1 MTVVTALVLPVV
13 GLLAQAPAP
22 AQIASGESIAEQIAC
37 APMSLPAPPAA
48 GLRVAGGEEHG
59 RIMFGPGEPLMIN
72 AGAKQGVQKGQTFFV
87 RRAINDPFTPATPDF
102 TPNIVHTAGWVTI
115 VEVRDSLS
123 VAEVT
128 HACDGIL
135 VDDYLEP
142 YTPPVIPEPLAE
154 GEADFDNPA
163 RIVMADQMMQTGSP
177 GTLMLINR
185 GSDRGVR
192 AGQMLTIFRNTL
204 DGAGPSR
211 AVGQATVLSVRP
223 QTALMRI
230 DTARDAVY
238 VGDLA
243 ALHR

>member
-1 MTVVTALVLPVV
+1 
-13 GLLAQAPAP
+13 
-22 AQIASGESIAEQIAC
+22 
-37 APMSLPAPPAA
+37 
-48 GLRVAGGEEHG
+48 
-59 RIMFGPGEPLMIN
+59 
-72 AGAKQGVQKGQTFFV
+72 VQKGQTFFV
-87 RRAINDPFTPATPDF
+87 RRAVHDPFTPATPDF
-102 TPNIVHTAGWVTI
+102 TPNVVHTAGWVTI
-115 VEVRDSLS
+115 VDVRDSLS

-142 YTPPVIPEPLAE
+142 YTAPVIPEPVA
-154 GEADFDNPA
+154 GGQPDFDNPA
-163 RIVMADQMMQTGSP
+163 RVVMADQMMQTGSP

-185 GSDRGVR
+185 GSDQGVR

-211 AVGQATVLSVRP
+211 SVGQATVLSVRP

-238 VGDLA
+238 IGDLA